1 MVRLPLL
8 TQACRDE
15 NVVDTRACRPSP
27 PQNAALDKTRGNGFQ
42 FVQAL
47 KVTMGLH
54 DIIKQIC
61 HHFFFL
67 YKLCDAKHAGPL
79 NCSLIRR
86 IGHRRKSEDT
96 ITATAA
102 RQAELPL
109 PVNEDR

>member
-1 MVRLPLL
+1 
-8 TQACRDE
+8 
-15 NVVDTRACRPSP
+15 
-27 PQNAALDKTRGNGFQ
+27 
-42 FVQAL
+42 
-47 KVTMGLH
+47 MGLH

-61 HHFFFL
+61 HHFFFPVSAL
-67 YKLCDAKHAGPL
+67 RCEKHAGPL

-109 PVNEDR
+109 PVNEGR